1 MCCSGDTNPAKI
13 TSFARATH
21 IAPDPYDLP
30 VLYVTV
36 FAVSVVAGSL
46 VLLALLTVRAF
57 RQVKALGRTVA
68 EASAKVA
75 AAAAELETIVPG
87 ERQ

>member
-1 MCCSGDTNPAKI
+1 M
-13 TSFARATH
+13 
-21 IAPDPYDLP
+21 
-30 VLYVTV
+30 LYVTV
-36 FAVSVVAGSL
+36 FAVSVVTGSL
-46 VLLALLTVRAF
+46 LLLALLTLRAF

-75 AAAAELETIVPG
+75 AAAEELETIAPR